1 MGELTGHEEGEA
13 EGEDEEQHGPLLPL
27 LREVA
32 DRVRPP
38 RAACR
43 RHRRQLRRAAAGGGG
58 AGEEEEGEV
67 AVAVAVA
74 GRLLILGLWG
84 GNGGRRG
91 DPFPGTFC
99 FAGTRF
105 LCFFFSFVVV
115 AVLFPFLLLRF
126 LSCTVYSNFE
136 TNPGHCIM
144 GPIKNGE
151 LVVYVHFTTTVLCQV
166 TLQQC
171 ARFFFNLDQY
181 RQYFH

>member
-67 AVAVAVA
+67 AVAVA

-105 LCFFFSFVVV
+105 LCFFFLICCCCGFISISF
-115 AVLFPFLLLRF
+115 ASISKLY
-126 LSCTVYSNFE
+126 CIFE
-136 TNPGHCIM
+136 FRNESRSLHHGTHQ
-144 GPIKNGE
+144 KW
-151 LVVYVHFTTTVLCQV
+151 
-166 TLQQC
+166 
-171 ARFFFNLDQY
+171 
-181 RQYFH
+181 